1 MEISRI
7 NVMFI
12 SLNTF
17 INKDTWEITYNMDIQ
32 KIYNQ
37 WTDKEYRKIEKKYLN
52 NISEKTINELK
63 KLEWWDIIS
72 LTENLV

>member
-52 NISEKTINELK
+52 NISEETINELK

>member
-17 INKDTWEITYNMDIQ
+17 TNKDTWEITYNMDIQ

-52 NISEKTINELK
+52 NISEETINELK